1 MRLSKDV
8 RISVS
13 VVAARETRL
22 FTLTALALTRT
33 LTHGSKR
40 WNMHCICRFESP
52 YSWRVGSTEHFCGS
66 VLLETFPSQAQRA
79 KENSAKATLYQVFCY
94 CCVRGGSRLSTHF
107 GACSQQPAHTVMA
120 EWHPTSNVENLARL
134 RSENGWIPTNQN
146 SIVSCGF
153 GTFFFID
160 DNVKPFPMERNRR
173 LERKGSGWG

>member
-52 YSWRVGSTEHFCGS
+52 YSWRVGSTEHFLWISFVRDFSLTSPKGQREFGQGDTIS
-66 VLLETFPSQAQRA
+66 SFLL
-79 KENSAKATLYQVFCY
+79 L
-94 CCVRGGSRLSTHF
+94 L
-107 GACSQQPAHTVMA
+107 CS
-120 EWHPTSNVENLARL
+120 WWFS
-134 RSENGWIPTNQN
+134 S
-146 SIVSCGF
+146 
-153 GTFFFID
+153 
-160 DNVKPFPMERNRR
+160 
-173 LERKGSGWG
+173 

>member
-107 GACSQQPAHTVMA
+107 GACSQQPAA
-120 EWHPTSNVENLARL
+120 SSQPTRSWPNGTPRLTWRTSRACEARTDGYQL
-134 RSENGWIPTNQN
+134 TRTQ
-146 SIVSCGF
+146 
-153 GTFFFID
+153 
-160 DNVKPFPMERNRR
+160 
-173 LERKGSGWG
+173 L